1 MHGTHKVI
9 PIKRIESKY
18 ELRLSHITSPIF
30 IQNYDIV
37 FYIFQGITVQEI
49 LFEQIYRSFGLVY
62 IVLIFTKLLFL

>member
-62 IVLIFTKLLFL
+62 IVLNLTKLLFL

>member
-1 MHGTHKVI
+1 MHGTHNVI
-9 PIKRIESKY
+9 PIQRIESKCD
-18 ELRLSHITSPIF
+18 LRLSHITSLIF

-62 IVLIFTKLLFL
+62 IFLFATKLLFL